1 MMSLLEP
8 HNVINSKDKDNNIS
22 LPNSILSKDFPVLNN
37 QNESLYN
44 NQFPINNNIYDPS
57 LFEKDQINFKLQHI
71 KGIIDSK
78 YYLIKKIGKGS
89 SAKVYLG
96 VSIDSLKSNDLS
108 QIKYYSIK
116 VIDPLI
122 VDINMFK
129 KEVELLQNLNHENI
143 LNIYTY
149 GIGKKEKV
157 KNMEKKEKDI
167 YYIVM
172 EYFEH
177 FESLKYI
184 NKVCPE
190 ENKGFGEDLGRLIFA
205 QLLDGLEAMHSKNI
219 FHRDIKPD
227 NIMIGGEEY
236 KFKYVDFGFCTDN
249 IGRLNSFLGTPTYAA
264 PELHLKRLY
273 FAKTEDIFSLEV
285 TLFVLVTGGLP
296 FKLAVPNDSLYQ
308 YFIKSDYVEYWKNR
322 MINVSPSFMEL
333 FDNMVA
339 FDFSQ
344 RPSISEIRQ
353 STWMKEINFELLP
366 LLKQELILR
375 EKIIRE
381 NIKNE
386 LLKEMKIKQEKNDK
400 KEENNFSL
408 LETKKQIRNYGFIKN
423 DYNMSNINNHFN
435 NNEYKSF
442 NQKETIINN
451 ENINNI
457 NIDNK
462 IYGTIDYNNIFF
474 ALEEQNKMI
483 IDEEKQL
490 YGKEENNRLKEKTVL
505 NDDIQN
511 NNNNNNELTK
521 GFVIIQ
527 VETKNL
533 NVVMTKI
540 KKYLKDK
547 GYFAIKRNFNELTLM
562 ISNGEIDVLLKIE
575 KLKKDYAKLNFC
587 KIKGMQPQFEIF
599 KKDIFPIKR
608 RIL

>member
-1 MMSLLEP
+1 MISLFEP
-8 HNVINSKDKDNNIS
+8 NNVIKSKDKDNNICLS
-22 LPNSILSKDFPVLNN
+22 NSILSKDFPIPDN
-37 QNESLYN
+37 QNESFHKN
-44 NQFPINNNIYDPS
+44 KFSINNNINDAS
-57 LFEKDQINFKLQHI
+57 LLEKDQINFKLNQI

-96 VSIDSLKSNDLS
+96 ASIDSLKSNDIS

-129 KEVELLQNLNHENI
+129 KEIELLQNLKHENI
-143 LNIYTY
+143 LNIYKY

-184 NKVCPE
+184 NKVCTGD
-190 ENKGFGEDLGRLIFA
+190 NKGFGEDLGRLIFA

-227 NIMIGGEEY
+227 NIMIGGVEY

-264 PELHLKRLY
+264 PELHLKRPY
-273 FAKTEDIFSLEV
+273 FAKTEDIFSLGV

-296 FKLAVPNDSLYQ
+296 FNLAVPNDSLYQ

-344 RPSISEIRQ
+344 RPSISEIRE
-353 STWMKEINFELLP
+353 STWMKEINFDLLP

-386 LLKEMKIKQEKNDK
+386 LLKEMEIKQENR
-400 KEENNFSL
+400 ENTLSL
-408 LETKKQIRNYGFIKN
+408 LETKKQVREYIKN
-423 DYNMSNINNHFN
+423 VNNMNNINNSNININSKIYDTIN
-435 NNEYKSF
+435 NN
-442 NQKETIINN
+442 II
-451 ENINNI
+451 I
-457 NIDNK
+457 
-462 IYGTIDYNNIFF
+462 F

-490 YGKEENNRLKEKTVL
+490 YEKEENNGLKKNTVF

-511 NNNNNNELTK
+511 SNNSNNELTK
-521 GFVIIQ
+521 GFIIIQ
-527 VETKNL
+527 IETKNL
-533 NVVMTKI
+533 NIVITKI

-547 GYFAIKRNFNELTLM
+547 GYFSIRRNFNELTLM
-562 ISNGEIDVLLKIE
+562 ITNGEIDVLLKIE

-599 KKDIFPIKR
+599 KKDILPIKR